1 MLPRALCQLS
11 VLPLDG
17 AWEVNYLTER
27 DHAWLAALI
36 AEYARGHGIRQSEL
50 KERLAE
56 PLPVRAPK
64 GKRRVVEHLLDR
76 LCRAP
81 LVAALPPREARQL
94 VFSLAARQ
102 DRHRA
107 AVLGEAAAVMHVDTL
122 ALEAALL
129 ADLESER
136 RVGDLP
142 PRLTPDALAQ
152 HTNLTIVE
160 SLLGRAR
167 ELRIVAPDHTQTLVR
182 YARSSGLLCVVE
194 KPVVEKPVRAQG
206 GPPSWPS
213 SPSSPSSPPRLR
225 ISGPFSLF
233 RQTRVY
239 ARALTSLV
247 RRTLSAPDFDIS
259 ADCQLSARGD
269 PIRLCVRGGDPLPLS
284 GVPVPAESSAERAF
298 ARDFPRLTRDWE
310 LVRDPEPVTT
320 GSQLLFAD
328 FEIRHRA
335 QRAPSCLVEVVGFW
349 TRAYLVEKLAR
360 LNAAGIDRVLLC
372 VDTARCCSAE
382 ELPESP
388 QLLPFR
394 RRVDAAAVIKRLE
407 GCLG

>member
-1 MLPRALCQLS
+1 LLPRALCQLS
-11 VLPLDG
+11 VLSLDG

-27 DHAWLAALI
+27 DHVWIAALI
-36 AEYARGHGIRQSEL
+36 TEYARGHGLRQSEL
-50 KERLAE
+50 KERLAA
-56 PLPVRAPK
+56 PLPVRTPK
-64 GKRRVVEHLLDR
+64 GKRRLVEHLLDR

-81 LVAALPPREARQL
+81 QVAALPPREARQL

-102 DRHRA
+102 SRQRA
-107 AVLGEAAAVMHVDTL
+107 AVLGEAAAVMHVDAA
-122 ALEAALL
+122 ALEAALF

-136 RVGDLP
+136 RVGELSP
-142 PRLTPDALAQ
+142 ALTSAALAQ

-167 ELRIVAPDHTQTLVR
+167 ELRIVAPEHTQTLVR
-182 YARSSGLLCVVE
+182 YARSSGLLCVVD
-194 KPVVEKPVRAQG
+194 KPVRAQG
-206 GPPSWPS
+206 GPPSP
-213 SPSSPSSPPRLR
+213 PPRLR

-239 ARALTSLV
+239 GRALTSLV
-247 RRTLSAPDFDIS
+247 RRTLSAPDFEIS
-259 ADCQLSARGD
+259 ADCQLSSRGD
-269 PIRLCVRGGDPLPLS
+269 PVRLCVRAGDPLPLS
-284 GVPVPAESSAERAF
+284 AAPFPSESPAERAF

-320 GSQLLFAD
+320 SSQLLFAD

-335 QRAPSCLVEVVGFW
+335 ERAPSWLVEVVGFW
-349 TRAYLVEKLAR
+349 TRAYLIEKLAR

-382 ELPESP
+382 ELPQSL

-394 RRVDAAAVIKRLE
+394 RRVDAAAVLKRLE
-407 GCLG
+407 AGLG